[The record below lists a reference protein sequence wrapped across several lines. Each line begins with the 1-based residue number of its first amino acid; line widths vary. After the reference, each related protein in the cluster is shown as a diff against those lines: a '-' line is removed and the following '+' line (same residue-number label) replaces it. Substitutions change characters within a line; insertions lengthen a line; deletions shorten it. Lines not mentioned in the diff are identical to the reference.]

1 MDKVELERRTSA
13 ARAAIREAHGTDAG
27 QYSIDLFISHHLD
40 ELPSTYWLE
49 KLSTATPDPAAV
61 MNLLI
66 CRSTWGEND
75 LEHFDFTLPG
85 DVTDY
90 VVTVHFDED
99 GDVDA
104 IEMES

>member
-1 MDKVELERRTSA
+1 MDKIEFERRTNA
-13 ARAAIREAHGTDAG
+13 ARAAIRDAHGTAAG
-27 QYSIDLFISHHLD
+27 EYSIDLFISHHLD

-49 KLSTATPDPAAV
+49 KLATATPDPAAV

-66 CRSTWGEND
+66 CRSPWGEND
-75 LEHFDFTLPG
+75 LENFDFTLPG

-90 VVTVHFDED
+90 VVTVHFGED